1 MDAWQTLNSDTGRLV
16 LLAVL
21 AAAVLYYF
29 KYVRAAAGSMARR
42 SYHMRAS
49 GAINTLSD
57 QRTHSGG
64 VAHSQTALSGKHQL
78 SEEGLRGMLHHGRR
92 AARPVH
98 MDHGRPLRR

>member
-1 MDAWQTLNSDTGRLV
+1 M

-21 AAAVLYYF
+21 AAAALYYF
-29 KYVRAAAGSMARR
+29 KYVRTPPAAGSMARR
-42 SYHMRAS
+42 TYHMRAS

-92 AARPVH
+92 AGRPVH